1 MLDFSHAKYN
11 FIQSNKQDRHIFL
24 DFNHCNVHS
33 MLNPESNIFIYWHC
47 LVIDD
52 IESIICTRYKHDI
65 FNEEIILSA
74 YTKE

>member
-1 MLDFSHAKYN
+1 
-11 FIQSNKQDRHIFL
+11 
-24 DFNHCNVHS
+24 

-74 YTKE
+74 YTKETQNEVVASEYDNIYYRFQSIYNPAINT

>member
-1 MLDFSHAKYN
+1 M
-11 FIQSNKQDRHIFL
+11 
-24 DFNHCNVHS
+24 HS

>member
-1 MLDFSHAKYN
+1 
-11 FIQSNKQDRHIFL
+11 
-24 DFNHCNVHS
+24 

-47 LVIDD
+47 LVIDN

-74 YTKE
+74 YTKETHE